1 LYRVTPGAYLIGM
14 DTITTRGAEVPSG
27 HVSAATGV
35 ATTARASTFRRKLA
49 FAVAAVAAPIAV
61 GGAARRLTRS
71 RTIGWIAGG
80 ATLAAVAAVRWQLQR
95 WINDEPAF
103 TVEGRVGDLEIRRYA
118 PRVEARTRIDDASF
132 DRALETGFRRLAGYI
147 FGGNAGGES
156 LAMTGPVLAGGER
169 LAMTGP
175 VQARAGGSGHE
186 LAFVMPPGRTVA
198 SLPRPGDPHV
208 ELVEV
213 PERRVAVLCYR
224 GRYRGDRVEREAR
237 RIRELAA
244 AALLATSGEPV
255 FAGFDPPSTL
265 PWLRR
270 NELWLELA

>member
-1 LYRVTPGAYLIGM
+1 MSLAYPSVM
-14 DTITTRGAEVPSG
+14 DTLISRESEVPPRNAA
-27 HVSAATGV
+27 AATSI
-35 ATTARASTFRRKLA
+35 ATVPRANTFRRKLA

-61 GGAARRLTRS
+61 GGAAKRLAGS
-71 RTIGWIAGG
+71 RTAGWIAGG
-80 ATLAAVAAVRWQLQR
+80 ITLAAVAAVRWQLQR

-103 TVEGRVGDLEIRRYA
+103 TVERRLGELEIRRYA

-147 FGGNAGGES
+147 FGGNARAES

-175 VQARAGGSGHE
+175 VQARASGRGHE
-186 LAFVMPPGRTVA
+186 MAFVMPAGRPLA
-198 SLPRPGDPHV
+198 WLPRPGDPRI

-213 PERRVAVLCYR
+213 PERLVAVLRYR
-224 GRYRGDRVEREAR
+224 GRYRADRVEREAR

-244 AALLATSGEPV
+244 AALLATAGEPV

-270 NELWLELA
+270 NEIWLELA